1 MTASRSQR
9 IEACKKVEMVP
20 VERIELPTFGL
31 QIRSEVVDTKRIIA
45 DYWFADKP
53 LRDMIVDVR

>member
-1 MTASRSQR
+1 
-9 IEACKKVEMVP
+9 MVP
-20 VERIELPTFGL
+20 AERIELPTFGL
-31 QIRSEVVDTKRIIA
+31 QIRSEVVDPKRIIS